1 MTKEY
6 ILKLISSNG
15 NLLQKKEAKYD
26 RGKNMLLSSFFEIK
40 F

>member
-1 MTKEY
+1 MTKEN

-15 NLLQKKEAKYD
+15 KEAKYD